1 MKKAALSSFIELLLE
16 SLGLT
21 NADRCPL
28 VTMRSSFYD
37 SLDPDDDWNSAMI
50 IHRIDKANIP
60 IILTAPHG
68 GPSRCGSHS
77 MKARPLLPGVVT
89 KCDLYTM
96 ELLTLIDESV
106 RRRTNDQK
114 RPHVVAAR
122 FHRQFI
128 DANRNGR
135 VLSQVAYHPDCPN
148 AKLHYEQYHD
158 HIDSCIAHSLDGS
171 PFSRALLLD
180 IHGMGPY
187 SDYVV
192 VGTLNGQTC
201 TTSGSQSISQPYMGF
216 LWHLRGLLGTAV
228 LPLAGCADFPQYSG
242 GHTVARHGGGRVDA
256 LQLEFGGFLRTVE
269 LRHQVAEIIGEAIL
283 RTMQP
288 MRTFLQT
295 LALLPTVQWRKD
307 DIILVEEKLRKAKCL
322 TPLDIMERISCINTT
337 IEKQGARKFFKKTL
351 RIMLDMLGKN
361 VPCPS
366 EPSSCSKILPKE
378 FIACNQQNLVITLK
392 SHTIPVC
399 DFYDRSAP
407 ALNCLSIL
415 PSMSFS
421 HTASLFPSYQG
432 NIIRRIFIHDGI
444 VNFTKGPSLFDAAV
458 NPDVQRIPVGE
469 SDNAITTSL
478 SSRRTLEAENAF
490 LSFENFLIDGVVT
503 PAILPGF
510 TQIQNC
516 ASNYVCVCTGNP
528 SDNIT
533 GRLVTFSHYDVFTSK
548 LRDWQEFCK
557 LRGLI
562 LAQVPVLARSS
573 FYGQAN
579 GSVSKDFTASKMTAD
594 SPENSNLSQVSEEY
608 LYSAYTCLE
617 ADIPD
622 HMEEHL
628 Q

>member
-1 MKKAALSSFIELLLE
+1 M
-16 SLGLT
+16 
-21 NADRCPL
+21 P
-28 VTMRSSFYD
+28 SSFYD
-37 SLDPDDDWNSAMI
+37 SLDPGDDWNSAMI
-50 IHRIDKANIP
+50 LHRIDNANIP

-68 GPSRCGSHS
+68 GQSRCGSHS
-77 MKARPLLPGVVT
+77 MKARPQLPGVVT

-96 ELLTLIDESV
+96 ELLTLIDESI

-114 RPHVVAAR
+114 RPHIVAAR
-122 FHRQFI
+122 FHRQYI

-135 VLSQVAYHPDCPN
+135 ILSQVAYHPDCLI
-148 AKLHYEQYHD
+148 AKSNYEQYHD

-201 TTSGSQSISQPYMGF
+201 STSGSQSISQPYMGF

-269 LRHQVAEIIGEAIL
+269 LRNQVAEIIGEAIL

-322 TPLDIMERISCINTT
+322 TPLDIIERISCINTT

-351 RIMLDMLGKN
+351 RIMIDMLGKN
-361 VPCPS
+361 VPCLS
-366 EPSSCSKILPKE
+366 VPSSCSKILPKE
-378 FIACNQQNLVITLK
+378 FVACNQQNLVITLK
-392 SHTIPVC
+392 SQTIPI
-399 DFYDRSAP
+399 YDVYDTSVSGQS
-407 ALNCLSIL
+407 CLSIL
-415 PSMSFS
+415 PSITSSAVTSYTPSLIPS
-421 HTASLFPSYQG
+421 HQG

-444 VNFTKGPSLFDAAV
+444 TNFSKGPSLCDATVNSDCHCNAV
-458 NPDVQRIPVGE
+458 NER
-469 SDNAITTSL
+469 DNALTSTISL
-478 SSRRTLEAENAF
+478 NRAVEAGNVVFNLQKF
-490 LSFENFLIDGVVT
+490 LVGGIIS

-510 TQIQNC
+510 TQVQSSGTAFVC
-516 ASNYVCVCTGNP
+516 ACTGNP
-528 SDNIT
+528 SDVIN
-533 GRLVTFSHYDVFTSK
+533 GRLLTFCDYDVFTTK
-548 LRDWQEFCK
+548 LLEWQEFCK
-557 LRGLI
+557 AKGLI
-562 LAQVPVLARSS
+562 LAQVPVLARS
-573 FYGQAN
+573 GTHNQN
-579 GSVSKDFTASKMTAD
+579 VGLVSKDCTAPVTAVE
-594 SPENSNLSQVSEEY
+594 SHENNNVLPQLAHVGEEY
-608 LYSAYTCLE
+608 LYSAYTCLQAII
-617 ADIPD
+617 ADCV
-622 HMEEHL
+622 EE
-628 Q
+628 QMQ